1 MKENK
6 ILKLIHVAWRERWSD
21 SQWGINIKNVRLK
34 KEKILNNL
42 LYIKFIEIIK
52 LKVYKYTGNKFVSL
66 FFQVASLKATL
77 KCLFL
82 CLG

>member
-34 KEKILNNL
+34 KEKIFNNL
-42 LYIKFIEIIK
+42 LY
-52 LKVYKYTGNKFVSL
+52 VYKIY
-66 FFQVASLKATL
+66 
-77 KCLFL
+77 
-82 CLG
+82 